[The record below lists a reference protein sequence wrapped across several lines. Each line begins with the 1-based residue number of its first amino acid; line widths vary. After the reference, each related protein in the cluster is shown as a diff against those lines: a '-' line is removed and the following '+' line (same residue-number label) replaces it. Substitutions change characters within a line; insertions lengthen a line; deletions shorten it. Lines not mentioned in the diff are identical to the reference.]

1 MRKKKVQ
8 AKDKTRSTSISSC
21 VWNALIVSHSIVVT
35 SSCVE
40 KDDICHWQGTTCY
53 QKWAEQRWV
62 WHLPGGGKA
71 VKALLSLKQYLN
83 YVTASGCIY
92 CGFMELWTSDLCL
105 AYVQLSSFTSV
116 CTKAMCMSSRVYE
129 IAAELIWIHQCQN
142 YKSPLTWKWTLV
154 LSVPVERAN
163 VAYFYYLFFPFL
175 VNTDLIYRSQ
185 DPLPFFLSWP
195 YDPKEA
201 GLADLLI
208 NSQSPSLEALLHIG
222 LLL

>member
-1 MRKKKVQ
+1 MKCLNSFPQHSCNIQLCRKRWYLSL
-8 AKDKTRSTSISSC
+8 TRNNLLSEVSRATVSLTSARWGKSS
-21 VWNALIVSHSIVVT
+21 
-35 SSCVE
+35 
-40 KDDICHWQGTTCY
+40 KG
-53 QKWAEQRWV
+53 
-62 WHLPGGGKA
+62 PF
-71 VKALLSLKQYLN
+71 LLSLKQYLN

-154 LSVPVERAN
+154 LSVPCGESKLR
-163 VAYFYYLFFPFL
+163 LLLLSFL
-175 VNTDLIYRSQ
+175 SILGEHRFNLQITG
-185 DPLPFFLSWP
+185 PLPFFLSWP